1 MTTMSKS
8 EAVSGADDRGVLAVM
23 SEIDALAESTGT
35 NKEDVAEAFLAVR
48 SECESNEQALELL
61 RSVGRHRTANAV
73 ARKGGSVVVR
83 GGEGSRLAPMRELD
97 GTPDPEIA
105 RMVGEGAAR
114 YHLETLRQ
122 LADDDQELLAE
133 RVAPPPMPPGSTAFQ
148 FHATA
153 AVAAGDFAAT
163 PRRRTTN
170 AERPCRSAAC
180 RTLIDCLCT
189 CRCCRKGCA
198 SRRRGLPTS
207 PPAPVRA

>member
-8 EAVSGADDRGVLAVM
+8 EAGSGADDRGVLAVM

-61 RSVGRHRTANAV
+61 RSVGRHRTADAV

-122 LADDDQELLAE
+122 LADDDQKLLGE
-133 RVAPPPMPPGSTAFQ
+133 QVAPRMPPRSTALQ
-148 FHATA
+148 VHGTA
-153 AVAAGDFAAT
+153 AVVAAGDFAAT
-163 PRRRTTN
+163 PRRRTKD
-170 AERPCRSAAC
+170 AEQPCRSAAC

-189 CRCCRKGCA
+189 CRRCRKGCA
-198 SRRRGLPTS
+198 SRRRARPTF
-207 PPAPVRA
+207 PPAPIRA